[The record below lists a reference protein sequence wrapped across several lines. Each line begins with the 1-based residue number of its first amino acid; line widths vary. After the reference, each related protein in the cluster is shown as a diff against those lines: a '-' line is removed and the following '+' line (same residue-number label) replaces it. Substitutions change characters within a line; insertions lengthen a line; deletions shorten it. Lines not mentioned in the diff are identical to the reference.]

1 MMVEAV
7 TGPYLGSE
15 ASSGLSIP
23 AKAGCQGSAETKDDK
38 HGPANPS
45 RYSRSTFAYVAQLR
59 GGSNLS
65 PNWFDVAAAYDAG
78 MKHGIEAKQ
87 SAKRQIRLQ
96 NSGMSAGPFILGIGI
111 GFAVGWLLSVPVFQW
126 FNRRVRR

>member
-1 MMVEAV
+1 MTIEAV
-7 TGPYLGSE
+7 TGPSSGGE

-38 HGPANPS
+38 RGPANPS
-45 RYSRSTFAYVAQLR
+45 RYSRSAFAYVALLR
-59 GGSNLS
+59 AGSNLT

-96 NSGMSAGPFILGIGI
+96 HGGE
-111 GFAVGWLLSVPVFQW
+111 
-126 FNRRVRR
+126 